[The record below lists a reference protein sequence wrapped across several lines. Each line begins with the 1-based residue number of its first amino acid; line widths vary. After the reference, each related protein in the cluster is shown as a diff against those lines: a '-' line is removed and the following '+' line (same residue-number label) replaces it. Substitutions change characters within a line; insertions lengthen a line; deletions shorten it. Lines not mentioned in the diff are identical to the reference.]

1 MYPSMSML
9 DKQETLTDFD
19 KSIIIEKYAQ
29 GNNSSI
35 PSINNLGVKATSD
48 LKIVRLYLPDS
59 KVLQGLVRRKNSR
72 L

>member
-9 DKQETLTDFD
+9 DKQETLTEYD
-19 KSIIIEKYAQ
+19 KSIILEKYDA
-29 GNNSSI
+29 GAV
-35 PSINNLGVKATSD
+35 PSISSSEYLGANLTSD

-59 KVLQGLVRRKNSR
+59 KVLQGLVKRKDIR